1 MPLGLNVLEVKLSRR
16 VHVHRAERQV
26 YQPSLGSFRNTC
38 IIPWD
43 SWAINI
49 VSGEISI

>member
-26 YQPSLGSFRNTC
+26 YQPSLGSFRNSC

-43 SWAINI
+43 S
-49 VSGEISI
+49 